1 VRPSGELDSPI
12 AHHLHNPSFN
22 TNYLNGI
29 ETADETNACIYLV
42 MKNGFEKGKTL
53 IFDHLAR
60 REKSEDVDG
69 INAYPSGILKC
80 HEDFM
85 EDVRTHMLATVEIVW
100 GAPVRT
106 RMMKVYR
113 EKGNPLEPLQLWG

>member
-1 VRPSGELDSPI
+1 VEELVRPSGELDSPI

-42 MKNGFEKGKTL
+42 MRNGFEKGKTL

-60 REKSEDVDG
+60 REKSEEVDG
-69 INAYPSGILKC
+69 INVYPPEILKC
-80 HEDFM
+80 HEDLV
-85 EDVRTHMLATVEIVW
+85 EDVRTHILATVEV
-100 GAPVRT
+100 A
-106 RMMKVYR
+106 
-113 EKGNPLEPLQLWG
+113 

>member
-1 VRPSGELDSPI
+1 VRPLGELDSPI

-42 MKNGFEKGKTL
+42 MQNGFEKGKIL

-60 REKSEDVDG
+60 REKSKEVDG
-69 INAYPSGILKC
+69 INAYPLEILKC
-80 HEDFM
+80 HKDLV
-85 EDVRTHMLATVEIVW
+85 EDVQTHMLATVEV
-100 GAPVRT
+100 V
-106 RMMKVYR
+106 
-113 EKGNPLEPLQLWG
+113 